1 MKKIKTDDEVIVTA
15 GKDRGKRG
23 TVTKILSGG
32 RYLVSG
38 VNMSKRHTKPN
49 PAAGKP
55 GGIIER
61 ESPIQASNVA
71 IYNAAS
77 NKADRV
83 GIRLLE
89 DGKKVRFFKS
99 DNEVIDV

>member
-1 MKKIKTDDEVIVTA
+1 MKKIRTDDEVIVTA

-23 TVTKILSGG
+23 KVTKILSDG

-38 VNMSKRHTKPN
+38 INMAKRHTKPN
-49 PAAGKP
+49 PAVGKP
-55 GGIIER
+55 GGIIES

-71 IYNAAS
+71 IFNPAS
-77 NKADRV
+77 SKADRV
-83 GIRLLE
+83 GIRFLE

>member
-23 TVTKILSGG
+23 KVTKILSDG

-38 VNMSKRHTKPN
+38 INMAKRHTKPN

-55 GGIIER
+55 GGIIEK
-61 ESPIQASNVA
+61 ENPIQASNVA
-71 IYNAAS
+71 MYNAAT

>member
-1 MKKIKTDDEVIVTA
+1 MNKIKTDDEVIVTT

-23 TVTKILSGG
+23 KVKKILSDG

-38 VNMSKRHTKPN
+38 INISKRHTKPN
-49 PAAGKP
+49 PAAGKA
-55 GGIIER
+55 GGIIEK

-71 IYNAAS
+71 IYNAS
-77 NKADRV
+77 TSKADRV
-83 GIRLLE
+83 GIRQLE

-99 DNEVIDV
+99 TNEVIDV